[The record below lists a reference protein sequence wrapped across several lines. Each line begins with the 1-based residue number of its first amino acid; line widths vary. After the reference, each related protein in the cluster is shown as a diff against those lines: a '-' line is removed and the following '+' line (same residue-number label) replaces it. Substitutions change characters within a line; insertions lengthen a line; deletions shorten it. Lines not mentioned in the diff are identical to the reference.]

1 MAKPLCLRGSGRVK
15 DAYDSGGLRLA
26 SLLERTNVWNSVQSC
41 GTIPVVVQR
50 VKMNPNKSN
59 NNNTRSL
66 GRSNTQYAN
75 THEGKGEKTDERS
88 KRKYSSRESKEA
100 TISESLRQGVPAWLS
115 QRGAILG
122 LGGFLDMDKGVE
134 EGLNNDSQKMEAVGA
149 HAIDKGLAWRRSEAG
164 QGSKC
169 LRSRKTGLEQVLVQE
184 DRVSKTKHS
193 L

>member
-1 MAKPLCLRGSGRVK
+1 MVKSKGS
-15 DAYDSGGLRLA
+15 
-26 SLLERTNVWNSVQSC
+26 
-41 GTIPVVVQR
+41 
-50 VKMNPNKSN
+50 
-59 NNNTRSL
+59 
-66 GRSNTQYAN
+66 
-75 THEGKGEKTDERS
+75 
-88 KRKYSSRESKEA
+88 YSWAR
-100 TISESLRQGVPAWLS
+100 
-115 QRGAILG
+115 
-122 LGGFLDMDKGVE
+122 GFLDMDKGVE